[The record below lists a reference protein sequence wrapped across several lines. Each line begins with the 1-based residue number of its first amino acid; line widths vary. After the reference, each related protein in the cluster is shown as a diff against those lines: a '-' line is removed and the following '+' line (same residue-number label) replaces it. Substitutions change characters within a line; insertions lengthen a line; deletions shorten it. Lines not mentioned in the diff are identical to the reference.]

1 LLQELALL
9 FTTALGSV
17 GRSDIPT
24 TAKMKSKLAEQGC
37 MSVTMDAAET
47 DKFAN
52 ADVERR
58 EEINRGGNIKAE

>member
-1 LLQELALL
+1 
-9 FTTALGSV
+9 
-17 GRSDIPT
+17 
-24 TAKMKSKLAEQGC
+24 